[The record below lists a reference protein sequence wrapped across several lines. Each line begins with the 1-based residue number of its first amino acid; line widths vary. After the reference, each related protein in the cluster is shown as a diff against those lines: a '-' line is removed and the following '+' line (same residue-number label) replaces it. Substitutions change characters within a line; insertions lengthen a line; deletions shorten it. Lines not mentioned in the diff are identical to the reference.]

1 MEKMMEKGNKEIIMW
16 PNYFLIIHSSFR
28 MTINLLILIIYLIFI
43 VK

>member
-28 MTINLLILIIYLIFI
+28 MTINLLPYYQELVPKFF
-43 VK
+43 